1 MKIERY
7 RAKGGGWE
15 WRVDVTIAG
24 RRIREHGFATKKALD
39 DFVVELRTQAK
50 RGKHGLERSRPRV
63 TVERLVT
70 ERILDIADTP
80 SGPRTKKVLDSFG
93 ASFPDGCVI
102 DDVKISHL
110 RDWTKGFKRSGLKGK
125 SINRYLA
132 AVSAM
137 FRAAPS
143 MFVELE
149 EDWRGPKIP
158 WEKESRRGRERTIS
172 AEEQTALLQALR
184 FPGLRKDGWHYPP
197 KDVAARRDVADAFE
211 LALCTGMRGGEVR
224 CLEWSEVDLNE
235 SEVHLPGHKTK
246 TREPRDVLLNKRA
259 VEILRRRFEARSS
272 RFVFPN
278 PAGDGPRTEISRI
291 IRPVARALG
300 LRYGRNLS
308 DGFSPHDT
316 RHTATTTMLRRG
328 HDMKTVQDILGHS
341 DKIMTL
347 RYSHST
353 RMSRRDA
360 VEDLAPAGKGGA
372 KARPEG

>member
-1 MKIERY
+1 MKMERDKT
-7 RAKGGGWE
+7 RPGTWK
-15 WRVDVTIAG
+15 VDVTIAR
-24 RRIREHGFATKKALD
+24 RRIREHSFATKKAAE
-39 DFVVELRTQAK
+39 DFIVELKSQAK
-50 RGKHGLERSRPRV
+50 RGKHGLERDRARV
-63 TVERLVT
+63 TVARLVEERL
-70 ERILDIADTP
+70 LDIADTP
-80 SGPRTKKVLDSFG
+80 SGPRTKKILESFG
-93 ASFPDGCVI
+93 ASFETGFVI
-102 DDVKISHL
+102 DEVRISHI
-110 RDWTKGFKRSGLKGK
+110 RDWTRGYKRAGLKGK

-172 AEEQTALLQALR
+172 AEEQKTLLEALR
-184 FPGLRKDGWHYPP
+184 FPGRRSDGWKFAP
-197 KDVAARRDVADAFE
+197 KDVTARRDVADCFE
-211 LALCTGMRGGEVR
+211 LALSTGMRGGEVR
-224 CLEWSEVDLNE
+224 CLEWSEVDL
-235 SEVHLPGHKTK
+235 SEAEIHLPGHKTK

-259 VEILRRRFEARSS
+259 LEILRRRFEARISQ
-272 RFVFPN
+272 RFVFRSKE
-278 PAGDGPRTEISRI
+278 GDWPRPEITRI

-316 RHTATTTMLRRG
+316 RHTATTTMLQRG
-328 HDMKTVQDILGHS
+328 HDMKTVQDVLGHS
-341 DKIMTL
+341 DKVMTL

-353 RMSRRDA
+353 RASRREA
-360 VEDLAPAGKGGA
+360 VEDLAPAGKGGT